1 MACSR
6 SAGGSVSMRCRIVP
20 LRDLAER
27 DERAW
32 RRLAAS
38 AAEPNPFM
46 EPDCL
51 LAVARH
57 ENFGG
62 ELEIAF
68 AEEGDRFYAC
78 LPLRTVR
85 RWLRA
90 PYPYPFM
97 TTHVRRTIECGTP
110 LVDVDRGAEG
120 FAAIFSA
127 LSKRPSI
134 AGSRVLLVPKFSCD
148 GPAFE
153 AFQLATRTLGLRYIV
168 TESWERGALKIRHDD
183 DCRLSFSRK
192 LRKSL
197 RDTRRQLHE
206 EMGAEPRLVDQTR
219 DPDAVDRYLCLENS
233 GYKGTTGIA
242 MATAAGEPEYLR
254 DLCRRFAKA
263 DRLRVLAL
271 MAGEQTIAMAIW
283 LRGGDCYFGYKTTYD
298 EKYAKYGP
306 GVQLQV
312 ACMHYFHDLA
322 NVDRID
328 SCTAPR
334 NRMALRLFPDRL
346 CAAWV
351 FVPLS
356 KNPVHRLAVGAF
368 LMARPLRAWIRALPR
383 PRAGDPVRGMGTMG
397 GNSSKSATC

>member
-1 MACSR
+1 
-6 SAGGSVSMRCRIVP
+6 MRCRIVL
-20 LRDLAER
+20 LRDVAER
-27 DERAW
+27 DEHAW
-32 RRLAAS
+32 RQLAAN
-38 AAEPNPFM
+38 AVEPNPFM

-51 LAVARH
+51 LAVTCD
-57 ENFGG
+57 ENSGG

-110 LVDVDRGAEG
+110 LVDGERGAEG
-120 FAAIFSA
+120 LAAIFAA
-127 LSKRPSI
+127 LSKRRSI

-153 AFQLATRTLGLRYIV
+153 AFQLATRTLGLRYVV
-168 TESWERGALKIRHDD
+168 TESWERGALQIRHDD
-183 DCRLSFSRK
+183 DWDLLLSRK

-197 RDTRRQLHE
+197 RDTRRQLCE
-206 EMGAEPRLVDQTR
+206 EVGAEPRLVDQTG

-233 GYKGTTGIA
+233 GYKGTRGIA

-263 DRLRVLAL
+263 DRVRVLAL

-283 LRGGDCYFGYKTTYD
+283 LRAGDTYFGYKTTYD
-298 EKYAKYGP
+298 EKYARYGP

-312 ACMHYFHDLA
+312 ACMHYFHDLT
-322 NVDRID
+322 NVDWID

-334 NRMALRLFPDRL
+334 NRMALRLYLDRRS
-346 CAAWV
+346 AAWV

-356 KNPVHRLAVGAF
+356 KNPIHRLAVRAF
-368 LMARPLRAWIRALPR
+368 LMARPLRAWTQTLLR
-383 PRAGDPVRGMGTMG
+383 PRARDPVRGMGAM
-397 GNSSKSATC
+397 S